1 MLLKIHT
8 DNALKKSGT
17 PFVCNVRFRNDLP
30 EVRENLIVLGEAICR
45 LFFPCFLPQPFPSPP
60 NISYF
65 LQISCDPKILL
76 PPLNTQDL
84 AAFQLTSLEKE
95 MKRDVLFPPDLGIP
109 INALDIERY
118 SIPLP
123 SSRSGG
129 SSLTKGEL
137 HPADAALLHVE
148 SKGGPLRGVGG
159 LTGRD
164 AHHHRALREGASDVS
179 WLMRT
184 KYISNDFG
192 TKRAAA
198 SIKATKEDQIAVGG
212 SQGTDAAIDLDDPQ
226 AQIASI
232 EASFA
237 AARRPAQHPKNPSA
251 TVLEELPILPDELL
265 DGWNLVQTIFDGN
278 PGKDVEAL
286 SKLTPEERIRSVQ
299 ASQLKSF
306 VRKKADGR
314 QDRFVAWLLPKN
326 PPPAASASDS
336 AHGALAITAAQLC
349 GDYEWVREYDSQVRF
364 DEKNQTYL
372 FRLGKDYVGYSDLNT
387 KVSLRKR
394 KRGTAGRGGGGGE
407 EDEEDAFLQPE
418 KFILELE
425 EGGGEVEEQRQEE
438 AVPAA
443 VAEGA
448 GGEEHEQ
455 GAQAIEVD
463 NREDNAETETAT
475 EGQKVDLMKNV
486 FGSDDED

>member
-1 MLLKIHT
+1 MDKQRQGGRGTHDARKPEMLLKIHT

-30 EVRENLIVLGEAICR
+30 E
-45 LFFPCFLPQPFPSPP
+45 
-60 NISYF
+60 
-65 LQISCDPKILL
+65 ISCDPKMLL

-118 SIPLP
+118 SIPLS

-137 HPADAALLHVE
+137 HPADAALLQVE
-148 SKGGPLRGVGG
+148 NKGGPLRAVGG

-164 AHHHRALREGASDVS
+164 AHHHRALREGASDVT

-192 TKRAAA
+192 TRRTAA
-198 SIKATKEDQIAVGG
+198 SIKAAKEDLAAGG
-212 SQGTDAAIDLDDPQ
+212 SQGADADAAIDLDDPQ
-226 AQIASI
+226 VQIASI
-232 EASFA
+232 EGSFA
-237 AARRPAQHPKNPSA
+237 AARRPVHHPKNPSA

-278 PGKDVEAL
+278 PGGDVDAL
-286 SKLTPEERIRSVQ
+286 SKLTPQDRARSVQ

-306 VRKKADGR
+306 VRKKADGG

-326 PPPAASASDS
+326 PPPAASANDN
-336 AHGALAITAAQLC
+336 ANGALAITAKQLC

-394 KRGTAGRGGGGGE
+394 KRGAAGRNVGGGG
-407 EDEEDAFLQPE
+407 DEEDAFLQPE

-425 EGGGEVEEQRQEE
+425 EGGQAGGTEAQRQHE
-438 AVPAA
+438 AGA
-443 VAEGA
+443 VLEDA
-448 GGEEHEQ
+448 GGEEED
-455 GAQAIEVD
+455 AQTVEVD
-463 NREDNAETETAT
+463 NEEDVEAAAA
-475 EGQKVDLMKNV
+475 QKTDLMKNV
-486 FGSDDED
+486 FGSDDEDE

>member
-1 MLLKIHT
+1 M
-8 DNALKKSGT
+8 
-17 PFVCNVRFRNDLP
+17 
-30 EVRENLIVLGEAICR
+30 
-45 LFFPCFLPQPFPSPP
+45 
-60 NISYF
+60 
-65 LQISCDPKILL
+65 LL
-76 PPLNTQDL
+76 PPLNTEEL

-118 SIPLP
+118 SIPLS

-137 HPADAALLHVE
+137 HPADAALLQVE

-164 AHHHRALREGASDVS
+164 AHHHRALREGASDVT

-192 TKRAAA
+192 TKRTAA
-198 SIKATKEDQIAVGG
+198 SIKAAKEDQIAVGG
-212 SQGTDAAIDLDDPQ
+212 SQGADAAAVDLDDPQ
-226 AQIASI
+226 VQIASI
-232 EASFA
+232 EASFE

-278 PGKDVEAL
+278 PGGDVDAL
-286 SKLTPEERIRSVQ
+286 IKLTPEERARSVQ

-306 VRKKADGR
+306 VRKKADGG

-326 PPPAASASDS
+326 PPPAASTDDN
-336 AHGALAITAAQLC
+336 AHGALAITAPRLC
-349 GDYEWVREYDSQVRF
+349 GDYEWVREYDSQVKF

-372 FRLGKDYVGYSDLNT
+372 FRLGKEYVGYSDLNT
-387 KVSLRKR
+387 KVALMKR
-394 KRGTAGRGGGGGE
+394 KRGAAGRKSGGGQRD
-407 EDEEDAFLQPE
+407 DEEDAFLQPE

-425 EGGGEVEEQRQEE
+425 EGGHAGEKEEEERHHEE
-438 AVPAA
+438 A
-443 VAEGA
+443 
-448 GGEEHEQ
+448 GGEEEHEQ
-455 GAQAIEVD
+455 GAQAMEVD
-463 NREDNAETETAT
+463 NVEAAAAAGGAASGGHKIDI
-475 EGQKVDLMKNV
+475 MKNV
-486 FGSDDED
+486 FGSDDEDE

>member
-1 MLLKIHT
+1 M
-8 DNALKKSGT
+8 
-17 PFVCNVRFRNDLP
+17 
-30 EVRENLIVLGEAICR
+30 
-45 LFFPCFLPQPFPSPP
+45 
-60 NISYF
+60 
-65 LQISCDPKILL
+65 LL

-118 SIPLP
+118 SIPLS

-129 SSLTKGEL
+129 AAATKGEL
-137 HPADAALLHVE
+137 HPADAALLQVE
-148 SKGGPLRGVGG
+148 SKGGPLRAVGG

-164 AHHHRALREGASDVS
+164 AHHHRALREGASDVT

-192 TKRAAA
+192 TKRGQKSKQDLA
-198 SIKATKEDQIAVGG
+198 GG
-212 SQGTDAAIDLDDPQ
+212 SQDAADAAALDLDDPQ
-226 AQIASI
+226 AQIAAI
-232 EASFA
+232 EESFA
-237 AARRPAQHPKNPSA
+237 AARRPAKHPKNPSA

-278 PGKDVEAL
+278 PGGDVDAL
-286 SKLTPEERIRSVQ
+286 NKLTPEERLRSMQ

-306 VRKKADGR
+306 VRKKSDGG

-326 PPPAASASDS
+326 PPPAATNTEETSG
-336 AHGALAITAAQLC
+336 GAVAITAKQLC

-372 FRLGKDYVGYSDLNT
+372 FRLGRDYVGYSDLNT

-394 KRGTAGRGGGGGE
+394 KRGAAGRGRGGGGGS
-407 EDEEDAFLQPE
+407 DDDDDPFLQPE
-418 KFILELE
+418 KFILEVPEEQEEE
-425 EGGGEVEEQRQEE
+425 EGQQEE
-438 AVPAA
+438 EGVGIER
-443 VAEGA
+443 AEEVQEQA
-448 GGEEHEQ
+448 EE
-455 GAQAIEVD
+455 AQAMKVD
-463 NREDNAETETAT
+463 TEQAPDAAP
-475 EGQKVDLMKNV
+475 KSDLMKNV
-486 FGSDDED
+486 FGSDDEDD